1 MSDGERFDLDDKFR
15 ATHGRILLTG
25 VQALVRVLFD
35 QVRADRLAGRRT
47 AAFVSG
53 YQGSPLGT
61 FDLTLQRTG
70 DLLAEHDVVLLPGV
84 NEDIA
89 ATSVWGSQQDHIAPL
104 SRHDGVIGMWYGKG
118 PGVDRSGDAFRH
130 ANLHGIG
137 RGGGVIAAAG
147 DDPAA
152 KSSTLPHGSE
162 VALYDAGMPILTPG
176 TPQEVLDLGRHGYE
190 LSRFSG
196 CWVGMK
202 VVTAVADGFAQ
213 AVVDPGRIVPV
224 RPELSFDGVP
234 WVFAQRPKLFL
245 PDTLEL
251 EGELYDKRHE
261 AARAYAAVNDLN
273 VIEVDPADAWITI
286 VAPGRTYREL
296 RQALSELGLATDAD
310 VAAAGIRLVRLG
322 MIFPLDEAVV
332 RSAVRGV
339 SELLVVEEKRS
350 FVESRIRDILY
361 AHTERPLV
369 TGKRDESGRPLVPAD
384 GELNAERLAGVL
396 RARLGERLSLRPA
409 VVPRELLSLTT
420 VGPVRRAAFCS
431 GCPHNSS
438 TVEASGS
445 PVGAGVGCHAMVL
458 WTDRGA
464 VSYSQMGGE
473 GAQWLGRA
481 PFTDV
486 PHWVQNVGDGTF
498 FHSGSLAVRAAVA
511 AGVNITFKLLY
522 NGTVAMTGGQDP
534 AGQQSVEQVVS
545 AMAAEG
551 VVRTIVVTDSPER
564 YSPRWGRSGR
574 IEAWDRARLA
584 DAEQQLAAIEGVTML
599 VYDQGCAAELRRM
612 RKRGKAP
619 VRPRRV
625 VINEAVCEGCGD
637 CGVKSSC
644 LSVHPVDTELGRKTQ
659 IHQSSCNTDYSCLQG
674 DCPSFVTVEAPADAV
689 PRPRPSSPESAA
701 VPEPA
706 VRASVAAGAPYGIVA
721 AGIGGTGVVTLNQ
734 VLGTAAFLEGLV
746 VTAMD
751 QTGLSQK
758 GGPVVS
764 HLILSTEDNA
774 GANSVSPRAADLFLA
789 LDPVVAVDPR
799 YLTKAAADRTATVA
813 SSSLVPTISM
823 VVGEAPLGDVQP
835 LLDTLASRTRDGQLT
850 TIDTVAVSETLFG
863 DSVGANLIALGAA
876 YQAGHVPLSAES
888 LESAIRINGVSVDR
902 NIAAFRA
909 GRLAVHSP
917 DDIRPAR
924 RTGELR
930 RSPSAAA
937 VTAVEGLSAGNGL
950 PATALRRAAELVD
963 YQGIQLAARYL
974 GLVAAAA
981 SAEAE
986 CSSRAAGFTDTVAEA
1001 FFHLLAYKDEYE
1013 VARLHLLPEFR
1024 QALAEAV
1031 PGGTGARYWLHP
1043 PLLRSLGMT
1052 RKLSIPAAVVDPAF
1066 VALRAMRRVRGTRL
1080 DVFGVTSVRRTERR
1094 LAADYEAEIAGL
1106 LPLLPMLDLELATAL
1121 AALPLSIKGYE
1132 GIKLAAVDRCETER
1146 LALRG
1151 QLGLDDL
1158 SGRSTQ
1164 TGARLS

>member
-1 MSDGERFDLDDKFR
+1 MSDGDGFDLDDKFR

-35 QVRADRLAGRRT
+35 QVRADRLDGRHT

-130 ANLHGIG
+130 ANLHGTG

-202 VVTAVADGFAQ
+202 IVTAVADGFAQ

-234 WVFAQRPKLFL
+234 WAFVQRPKLFL

-251 EGELYDKRHE
+251 EAELYDKRHE
-261 AARAYAAVNDLN
+261 AARAYAAANRLN
-273 VIEVDPADAWITI
+273 VIEVDPADAWITL

-296 RQALSELGLATDAD
+296 RQALAELGLASDVD

-322 MIFPLDEAVV
+322 MIFPLDPGLV
-332 RSAVRGV
+332 RDAVRGV

-361 AHTERPLV
+361 SHTERPLV
-369 TGKRDESGRPLVPAD
+369 LGKRDESGRPLVPAD

-409 VVPRELLSLTT
+409 VVPRELLSLSPA
-420 VGPVRRAAFCS
+420 GPVRRAAFCS
-431 GCPHNSS
+431 GCPHNRS

-511 AGVNITFKLLY
+511 AGVSMTFKLLY

-564 YSPRWGRSGR
+564 YRNRWGRSGR

-584 DAEQQLAAIEGVTML
+584 DAEQQLAAIDGVTML

-659 IHQSSCNTDYSCLQG
+659 IHQSSCNTDYSCLEG

-689 PRPRPSSPESAA
+689 PRPRLEDTS
-701 VPEPA
+701 VPEP
-706 VRASVAAGAPYGIVA
+706 VGRASVVAGRPYAIVA

-764 HLILSTEDNA
+764 HLILSAEDNA
-774 GANSVSPRAADLFLA
+774 GANSVSPQAADLFLA

-799 YLTKAAADRTATVA
+799 YLGKASSDRTATVA

-823 VVGEAPLGDVQP
+823 VVGDAVMGEVQP
-835 LLDTLASRTRDGQLT
+835 LLDTLASRTRPGQLT
-850 TIDTVAVSETLFG
+850 TLDTVAVSETLFG

-876 YQAGHVPLSAES
+876 YQAGRVPLSAES
-888 LESAIRINGVSVDR
+888 LESAIRINGVSVER

-917 DDIRPAR
+917 SDLRPAR

-930 RSPSAAA
+930 RSPSAPAVAIVDRLAA
-937 VTAVEGLSAGNGL
+937 GRRLSV
-950 PATALRRAAELVD
+950 TALRRAAELVD
-963 YQGIQLAARYL
+963 YQGSRLAARYL
-974 GLVAAAA
+974 DLVAAA
-981 SAEAE
+981 SMAEAA
-986 CSSRAAGFTDTVAEA
+986 RTPGTTGFTDAVTEA

-1031 PGGTGARYWLHP
+1031 PGGQGARYWLHP
-1043 PLLRSLGMT
+1043 PVLRSLGMT
-1052 RKLSIPAAVVDPAF
+1052 RKLAIPASVVDPAF
-1066 VALRAMRRVRGTRL
+1066 VVLRAMRKVRGTRL
-1080 DVFGVTSVRRTERR
+1080 DPFGATAIRRTERR
-1094 LAADYEAEIAGL
+1094 LAADYEAEIVAL
-1106 LPLLPMLDLELATAL
+1106 LPILPTLDLAAATAL
-1121 AALPLSIKGYE
+1121 AALPLAIKGYE
-1132 GIKLAAVDRCETER
+1132 SIKLAAVERCEAER
-1146 LALRG
+1146 QQVRR
-1151 QLGLDDL
+1151 QLGLDASL
-1158 SGRSTQ
+1158 S
-1164 TGARLS
+1164 LSHG

>member
-1 MSDGERFDLDDKFR
+1 MSDGDGFDLDDKFR

-202 VVTAVADGFAQ
+202 IVTAVADGFAQ
-213 AVVDPGRIVPV
+213 AVVGPGRIAPV

-234 WVFAQRPKLFL
+234 WVFVQRPKLFL

-251 EGELYDKRHE
+251 EAELYDKRHE
-261 AARAYAAVNDLN
+261 AARAYAAANRLN

-296 RQALSELGLATDAD
+296 RQALSELGLSRDD
-310 VAAAGIRLVRLG
+310 EVAAAGIRLVRLG
-322 MIFPLDEAVV
+322 MIFPLDSEIV

-409 VVPRELLSLTT
+409 VVPRELLSLSP

-564 YSPRWGRSGR
+564 YRNRWGRSGR
-574 IEAWDRARLA
+574 IEAWDRSRLA
-584 DAEQQLAAIEGVTML
+584 DAEQQLADIEGVTML

-689 PRPRPSSPESAA
+689 PRPRPESVD
-701 VPEPA
+701 VPEPL

-734 VLGTAAFLEGLV
+734 VLGTAAFLEGLI

-764 HLILSTEDNA
+764 HLILSAEDNA

-799 YLTKAAADRTATVA
+799 YLAKAAADRTATVA

-823 VVGEAPLGDVQP
+823 VVGEASMGEVQP
-835 LLDTLASRTRDGQLT
+835 LLDTLASHTRDGQLT
-850 TIDTVAVSETLFG
+850 TVDTVAVSETLFS

-930 RSPSAAA
+930 RSPSAPA
-937 VTAVEGLSAGNGL
+937 VTAVEGLPASRGL
-950 PATALRRAAELVD
+950 SETALRRAAELVD
-963 YQGIQLAARYL
+963 YQGIRLAARYL
-974 GLVAAAA
+974 DLVTSAA
-981 SAEAE
+981 SAEAS
-986 CSSRAAGFTDTVAEA
+986 CSSRTSGFTDTVAEA
-1001 FFHLLAYKDEYE
+1001 FFHVLAYKDEYE

-1031 PGGTGARYWLHP
+1031 PSGTGARYWLHP

-1066 VALRAMRRVRGTRL
+1066 VALRAMRKVRGTRL
-1080 DVFGVTSVRRTERR
+1080 DVFGATAVRRTERR
-1094 LAADYEAEIAGL
+1094 LAADYEAEITAL
-1106 LPLLPMLDLELATAL
+1106 LPQLPMLDLELATAL
-1121 AALPLSIKGYE
+1121 AALPLNIKGYE
-1132 GIKLAAVDRCETER
+1132 GIKLAAVDRCEAER
-1146 LALRG
+1146 QQVRR

-1158 SGRSTQ
+1158 SGRSAQ
-1164 TGARLS
+1164 AGARLS

>member
-1 MSDGERFDLDDKFR
+1 MSDGDGFDLDDKFR

-35 QVRADRLAGRRT
+35 QVRADRLDGRHT

-130 ANLHGIG
+130 ANLHGTG

-202 VVTAVADGFAQ
+202 IVTAVADGFAQ

-234 WVFAQRPKLFL
+234 WAFVQRPKLFL

-251 EGELYDKRHE
+251 EAELYDKRHE
-261 AARAYAAVNDLN
+261 AARAYAAANRLN
-273 VIEVDPADAWITI
+273 VIEVDPADAWITL

-296 RQALSELGLATDAD
+296 RQALAELGLASDVD

-322 MIFPLDEAVV
+322 MIFPLDPGLV
-332 RSAVRGV
+332 RDAVRGV

-350 FVESRIRDILY
+350 FVEWRIRDILY
-361 AHTERPLV
+361 SHTERPLV
-369 TGKRDESGRPLVPAD
+369 LGKRDESGRPLVPAD
-384 GELNAERLAGVL
+384 GELNAVRLAGVL
-396 RARLGERLSLRPA
+396 RAWLGERLSLRPA
-409 VVPRELLSLTT
+409 VVPRELLSLSPA
-420 VGPVRRAAFCS
+420 GPVRRAAFCS
-431 GCPHNSS
+431 GCPHNRS

-511 AGVNITFKLLY
+511 AGVSMTFKLLY

-564 YSPRWGRSGR
+564 YRNRWGRSGR

-584 DAEQQLAAIEGVTML
+584 DAEQQLAAIDGVTML

-659 IHQSSCNTDYSCLQG
+659 IHQSSCNTDYSCLEG

-689 PRPRPSSPESAA
+689 PRPRLEDTS
-701 VPEPA
+701 VPEP
-706 VRASVAAGAPYGIVA
+706 VGRASVVAGRPYAIVA

-764 HLILSTEDNA
+764 HLILSAEDNA
-774 GANSVSPRAADLFLA
+774 GANSVSPQAADLFLA

-799 YLTKAAADRTATVA
+799 YLGKASSDRTATVA

-823 VVGEAPLGDVQP
+823 VVGDAVMGEVQP
-835 LLDTLASRTRDGQLT
+835 LLDTLASRTRPGQLT
-850 TIDTVAVSETLFG
+850 TLDTVAVSETLFG

-876 YQAGHVPLSAES
+876 YQAGRVPLSAES
-888 LESAIRINGVSVDR
+888 LESAIRINGVSVER

-917 DDIRPAR
+917 SDLRPAR

-930 RSPSAAA
+930 RSPSAPAVAIVDRLAA
-937 VTAVEGLSAGNGL
+937 GRRLSV
-950 PATALRRAAELVD
+950 TALRRAAELVD
-963 YQGIQLAARYL
+963 YQGSRLAARYL
-974 GLVAAAA
+974 DLVAAA
-981 SAEAE
+981 SMAEAA
-986 CSSRAAGFTDTVAEA
+986 RTPGTTGFTDAVTEA

-1031 PGGTGARYWLHP
+1031 PGGQGARYWLHP
-1043 PLLRSLGMT
+1043 PVLRSLGMT
-1052 RKLSIPAAVVDPAF
+1052 RKLAIPASVVDPAF
-1066 VALRAMRRVRGTRL
+1066 VVLRAMRKVRGTRL
-1080 DVFGVTSVRRTERR
+1080 DPFGATAIRRTERR
-1094 LAADYEAEIAGL
+1094 LAADYEAEIVAL
-1106 LPLLPMLDLELATAL
+1106 LPILPTLDLAAATAL
-1121 AALPLSIKGYE
+1121 AALPLAIKGYE
-1132 GIKLAAVDRCETER
+1132 SIKFAAVERCEAER
-1146 LALRG
+1146 QQVRR
-1151 QLGLDDL
+1151 QLGLDASL
-1158 SGRSTQ
+1158 S
-1164 TGARLS
+1164 LSHG